1 MALFS
6 ISTILHEPPDSPPP
20 RKPRPKRAVT
30 PHPASPASGAADPH
44 QQTQH
49 RQLQQRQLQQRQLQ
63 QRLATQ
69 RQTSRSTERETR
81 HASGDNSAAATADAA
96 QSGRLLPGFG
106 GHGQGSGHGGGG
118 SESERVAG
126 SGSGA
131 DGELDCDA
139 LLDLLPLD
147 GDSGIFELLLPDG
160 EQLAVVVDVSGRLA
174 SFLLKPTSDKLRQLL
189 QRRKMELESGVAQRM
204 GRHVRLTVL

>member
-6 ISTILHEPPDSPPP
+6 ISTILHEPPDSQPP
-20 RKPRPKRAVT
+20 RKPRPKRAAT
-30 PHPASPASGAADPH
+30 PHPAAPASGTADAH

-49 RQLQQRQLQQRQLQ
+49 RQLQQRQLQQRLVN
-63 QRLATQ
+63 Q
-69 RQTSRSTERETR
+69 RQTSRSTEREAR
-81 HASGDNSAAATADAA
+81 HTSGDNAAAATADAA
-96 QSGRLLPGFG
+96 LSGCLLPGFG
-106 GHGQGSGHGGGG
+106 GHGQGSGQGDGG

-126 SGSGA
+126 SRSGT
-131 DGELDCDA
+131 DGELDCDT

-160 EQLAVVVDVSGRLA
+160 ERLAVVADVSERLA

>member
-6 ISTILHEPPDSPPP
+6 ISTILHEPPDSSPP
-20 RKPRPKRAVT
+20 RKPRPKRAAMA
-30 PHPASPASGAADPH
+30 HPALPASSAAEPH
-44 QQTQH
+44 QQTSH
-49 RQLQQRQLQQRQLQ
+49 RQLQQRQLQ

-69 RQTSRSTERETR
+69 RQTSRSSEREAR
-81 HASGDNSAAATADAA
+81 HASGENSAAATADIAL
-96 QSGRLLPGFG
+96 SGHLLPGFG
-106 GHGQGSGHGGGG
+106 GHGQGSGQG
-118 SESERVAG
+118 G
-126 SGSGA
+126 SGSDSERIAGSRLGA

-160 EQLAVVVDVSGRLA
+160 ERLAVVADVSERLA
-174 SFLLKPTSDKLRQLL
+174 SFLLKPTSDKLRQRL